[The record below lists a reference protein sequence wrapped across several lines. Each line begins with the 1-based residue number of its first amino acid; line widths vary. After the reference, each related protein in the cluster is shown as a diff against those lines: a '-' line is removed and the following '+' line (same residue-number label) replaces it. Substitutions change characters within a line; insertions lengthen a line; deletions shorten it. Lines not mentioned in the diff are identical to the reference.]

1 MCGRGACQLD
11 EIRRCTF
18 DLEANLA
25 RRDHHGRD
33 IVHALVKHG
42 RERLFHADRRA
53 AAAYIAGKAQQ
64 FLDMHHLDRLFACR
78 LGCFFQVKLL
88 CDRNNE
94 YMKAARFATCNQ
106 RLEYL
111 IRVLTE
117 QFRNERA
124 RELAGKYFLGKM
136 EQVFEGVFGALM
148 DKGLMK
154 RVDPSIL
161 AFSFVTPIGA
171 LVQLCDREP
180 EHVDW
185 AFDRL
190 RAFLAQF
197 LGEYGIAA
205 R

>member
-1 MCGRGACQLD
+1 MRGRGACQLD

-94 YMKAARFATCNQ
+94 YMKATRFATCNQ

-117 QFRNERA
+117 QFRNRNTVYGV
-124 RELAGKYFLGKM
+124 LAVR
-136 EQVFEGVFGALM
+136 VFVRLIGDLVLLEHTHYICFIRSHIVRSYLQFIQ
-148 DKGLMK
+148 
-154 RVDPSIL
+154 IL
-161 AFSFVTPIGA
+161 
-171 LVQLCDREP
+171 
-180 EHVDW
+180 
-185 AFDRL
+185 
-190 RAFLAQF
+190 
-197 LGEYGIAA
+197 
-205 R
+205 